1 LAKQKTAA
9 ELRAE
14 VQLLKRA
21 RANEGFVSI
30 VNNLIRWGGLVS
42 ISYFAVLSIRAMA
55 GQHTFADIGIRVLAD
70 VHVSEAVAWI
80 FGGSGVAYGWR
91 QRKLRRDTV
100 ERLAN
105 RNIEL
110 EKRLDPNRASSQL
123 TPRGDTRPEDADP

>member
-1 LAKQKTAA
+1 LSKQKTAA

-14 VQLLKRA
+14 VRFLKRS

-30 VNNLIRWGGLVS
+30 VNNLIRWGGLVM
-42 ISYFAVLSIRAMA
+42 ISYFGFLSA
-55 GQHTFADIGIRVLAD
+55 GALAGHHTFADIGIRVLAD
-70 VHVSEAVAWI
+70 VRVSEAVAWI
-80 FGGSGVAYGWR
+80 FGGSGVAYGMR

-110 EKRLDPNRASSQL
+110 EKRLDPNRTSSQL
-123 TPRGDTRPEDADP
+123 TPRGDTRPEDTDS